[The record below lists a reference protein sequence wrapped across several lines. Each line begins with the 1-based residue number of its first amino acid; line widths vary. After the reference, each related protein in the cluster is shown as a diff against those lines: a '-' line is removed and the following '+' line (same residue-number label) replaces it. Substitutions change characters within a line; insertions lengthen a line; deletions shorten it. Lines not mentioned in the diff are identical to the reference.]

1 MSASLDIRQASFL
14 DLCPITAAVDEL
26 ASSGG
31 SDERGAVFTRPEVV
45 GFILDLCG
53 YKADK
58 PIWRSRLL
66 EPSFG
71 GGDFILPI
79 IDRLLASW
87 RDTGSG
93 DALGELGDSLRAV
106 ELHKG
111 TFERTR
117 TAVILA
123 LEAAGLS
130 PAASRILAGQWL
142 VHGDY
147 LLTRLESGF
156 DFVVGNPPY
165 VRQELIPGVLL
176 AEYRARY
183 RTLYDRADLYI
194 PFIEK
199 SLSVLNK
206 GGVLGFICADRWMK
220 NKYGGP
226 LRGYVASNFHLKVY
240 VDMTDTPAF
249 HADVIAYPAIT
260 VIANE
265 KPAGTRVAHRPM
277 IDAAALAALS
287 HALTAPVIP
296 AGSAV
301 REIAGVTAESAPW
314 ILDSSA
320 QMALLRRLERDFPAL
335 EDAQCKVG
343 IGVATGADQAF
354 IGPYAELDVEDDRK
368 LPLAM
373 TRDIQTGHVVWRGF
387 GVVNP
392 FIDGPGSG
400 LVSLDDYPRLRRYLE
415 SRKAEIAGRHVAL
428 KAPQNWYRTIDR
440 ITSSLA
446 SRPKLLIPDI
456 KGKAQIVYEEGRLYP
471 HHNLYYVTSDV
482 WELKALQAVL
492 LSDVARLFVA
502 SYSTKMRGGF
512 LRFQA
517 QYLRRI
523 RVPQWADVSPS
534 LREELQAAAESLDM
548 DACNRAAFKAYKLT
562 PSEQSALTGKDN

>member
-1 MSASLDIRQASFL
+1 M
-14 DLCPITAAVDEL
+14 
-26 ASSGG
+26 
-31 SDERGAVFTRPEVV
+31 
-45 GFILDLCG
+45 
-53 YKADK
+53 
-58 PIWRSRLL
+58 L

-79 IDRLLASW
+79 VDRLLTSW
-87 RDTGSG
+87 KDSGSG
-93 DALGELGDSLRAV
+93 DALGELSDALRAV
-106 ELHKG
+106 ELHRG
-111 TFERTR
+111 TFERTHA
-117 TAVILA
+117 AVSMA
-123 LEAAGLS
+123 LEAAGV
-130 PAASRILAGQWL
+130 AIDVSRILADRWL
-142 VHGDY
+142 IHGDY
-147 LLTRLESGF
+147 LLSRLDGGF

-165 VRQELIPGVLL
+165 VRQELIPAVLL

-206 GGVLGFICADRWMK
+206 GGILGFICADRWMK

-226 LRGYVASNFHLKVY
+226 LRGYVASNFHLKAY

-249 HADVIAYPAIT
+249 QSDVIAYPAIT
-260 VIANE
+260 VIVNE
-265 KPAGTRVAHRPM
+265 KPASTRIAHRPL
-277 IDAAALAALS
+277 IDAAALAELS

-296 AGSAV
+296 PGSTV

-320 QMALLRRLERDFPAL
+320 QMALLRRLEQDFPAL
-335 EDAQCKVG
+335 EDAHCKVG
-343 IGVATGADQAF
+343 IGVATGADKAF
-354 IGPYAELDVEDDRK
+354 IGPYAELDVEEDRK

-373 TRDIQTGHVVWRGF
+373 TRDIQTGHVVWRGN

-400 LVSLDDYPRLRRYLE
+400 LVNLDDFPRLKRYFE
-415 SRKAEIAGRHVAL
+415 ARKAEIAGRHVAL
-428 KAPQNWYRTIDR
+428 KTPLNWYRTIDR

-446 SRPKLLIPDI
+446 STPKLLIPDI
-456 KGKAQIVYEEGRLYP
+456 KGKAQIVFEEGRLYP
-471 HHNLYYVTSDV
+471 HHNLYYVTSDE
-482 WELKALQAVL
+482 WELKALQAIL

-523 RVPQWADVSPS
+523 RVPRWSDMSTQ
-534 LREELQAAAESLDM
+534 LRTELSKAAESLDL
-548 DACNRAAFKAYKLT
+548 DACNRAAFKAYKLSAT
-562 PSEQSALTGKDN
+562 EQSALTGKDN